1 MASRTETIDNV
12 KSMATTYLKETGD
25 ENATLPTSLVD
36 FVYDYAVELCHFPNH
51 FTEDQIANVLSRNKY
66 VLAMMCQEVY
76 SRSEILGE
84 KQHSEN
90 GVVRVYDRAWI
101 SDALVSAL
109 PNFVNTPSTLR
120 I

>member
-1 MASRTETIDNV
+1 MATRAETIDSV
-12 KSMATTYLKETGD
+12 KDMAITYLHETGD
-25 ENATLPTSLVD
+25 TSATLPSSMVD

-51 FTEDQIANVLSRNKY
+51 FTEDQIANALSRNKY

-101 SDALVSAL
+101 SDALVNAL
-109 PNFVNTPSTLR
+109 PNYVNTPSTLR

>member
-1 MASRTETIDNV
+1 MASRDETIEAV
-12 KSMATTYLKETGD
+12 KNMALTYLNETGD
-25 ENATLPTSLVD
+25 DIAALPTALVD
-36 FVYDYAVELCHFPNH
+36 FVYDYAVEVCHFPKH
-51 FTEDQIANVLSRNKY
+51 FTEDQIANALSRNKY

-76 SRSEILGE
+76 SKSEVLGE

-101 SDALVSAL
+101 SDALMCAL
-109 PNFVNTPSTLR
+109 PNYVNTPSTLR

>member
-1 MASRTETIDNV
+1 MATRDETIETLRITT
-12 KSMATTYLKETGD
+12 KTYLEESGD
-25 ENATLPTSLVD
+25 INAVIPTSLVD
-36 FVYDYAVELCHFPNH
+36 FVYDYAVEICHFPNH
-51 FTEDQIANVLSRNKY
+51 FTEDQIANALSRNKY

-76 SRSEILGE
+76 SRCEILGE

-109 PNFVNTPSTLR
+109 PNYVNTPSTLR

>member
-1 MASRTETIDNV
+1 MAAKEETINSV
-12 KSMATTYLKETGD
+12 RAMATTYLHETGA
-25 ENATLPTSLVD
+25 EGATLPTSLVD

-51 FTEDQIANVLSRNKY
+51 FTEDQIANALSRNKY
-66 VLAMMCQEVY
+66 VLAMMCQEVF

-101 SDALVSAL
+101 SDALVNAL
-109 PNFVNTPSTLR
+109 PNYVNTPSTLR
-120 I
+120 V